1 MVRWPAD
8 KSGDGSNRP
17 LVARPS
23 SLPTRRQVER
33 EAVVAACLSIETW
46 EAGVGRA
53 GPERH
58 DKMWVTCRYF
68 RTHST
73 SGWLD
78 GLAGVR
84 DPQGS

>member
-1 MVRWPAD
+1 MVRWPAEE
-8 KSGDGSNRP
+8 SGDGSNRP
-17 LVARPS
+17 LAARPS
-23 SLPTRRQVER
+23 SLPTRRWVIQ
-33 EAVVAACLSIETW
+33 AVVAAHLGIETW

-58 DKMWVTCRYF
+58 QKMWVTCRYF

-78 GLAGVR
+78 GLAGVLR
-84 DPQGS
+84 P